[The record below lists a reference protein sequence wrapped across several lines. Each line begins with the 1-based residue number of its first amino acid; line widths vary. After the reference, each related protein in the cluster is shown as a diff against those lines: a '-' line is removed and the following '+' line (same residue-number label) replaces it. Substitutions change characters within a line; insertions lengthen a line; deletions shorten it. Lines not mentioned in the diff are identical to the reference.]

1 MARQWGDPSSGW
13 RNSDSDE
20 ASGGWIVPADGGF
33 GTLSGSYAGGFLQWM
48 DDFGLLWSVWRG
60 DFSSGWENRDDWNP
74 VSGMIVPVGGGFGI
88 VSGWFA
94 GGLFQ

>member
-13 RNSDSDE
+13 RNRDSDE
-20 ASGGWIVPADGGF
+20 ASGGWIVPVDGGF

-60 DFSSGWENRDDWNP
+60 DSSSDWRDWAL
-74 VSGMIVPVGGGFGI
+74 VRCSAGGFLRWLEE
-88 VSGWFA
+88 SG
-94 GGLFQ
+94 